1 MTGLYFVDA
10 NVLLYSRDPR
20 DRAKQERANAWLDLL
35 WREGNGRTS
44 VQVLSE
50 FFYNATRKLNPA
62 VPASDAWSRVQIYF
76 AWNPQPVDVALLGRA
91 KEIVERW
98 RLSWWDG
105 LVVAAAEFQ
114 DCSVLL
120 TEDLQEGAVFG
131 TITVRSPFALEARAP
146 APQYASEASA
156 VSRHRPR
163 GRPRRART

>member
-1 MTGLYFVDA
+1 MTGLCFVDA

-20 DRAKQERANAWLDLL
+20 DRAKQERASAWLDLL

-50 FFYNATRKLNPA
+50 FYYNATRKLSPA
-62 VPASDAWSRVQIYF
+62 VPASDAWSRVKTYF
-76 AWNPQPVDVALLGRA
+76 AWNPQPVDVALLSRA

-114 DCSVLL
+114 ECSVLL
-120 TEDLQEGAVFG
+120 TEDMQEGAIFG
-131 TITVRSPFALEARAP
+131 TVTVRSPFALEVRAP
-146 APQYASEASA
+146 GPQYAPAA
-156 VSRHRPR
+156 TVSGRHRPR
-163 GRPRRART
+163 GRPRRAA

>member
-1 MTGLYFVDA
+1 MTGLCFVDA

-20 DRAKQERANAWLDLL
+20 DRAKQERANAWLDVL
-35 WREGNGRTS
+35 WRDGTGRTS

-50 FFYNATRKLNPA
+50 FYYNATRKLSPRVA
-62 VPASDAWSRVQIYF
+62 VSDAWSRVQTYF

-98 RLSWWDG
+98 RLSWWDS

-131 TITVRSPFALEARAP
+131 TVTVRSPFALEARAP
-146 APQYASEASA
+146 AAKYAVAASA
-156 VSRHRPR
+156 AGRHRTR
-163 GRPRRART
+163 GRPRRAA